1 VGIKKSLR
9 GDLVARSMNDIVDEI
24 KSRINIVDVVG
35 RYVSLKKAG
44 NNYKGRCPFHNEKTP
59 SFIVSEQKQIYKCFG
74 CDEGGDV
81 IRFVMKVENID
92 FMDSLD
98 ILGKEIN
105 IDVKK
110 ELSNDFDKS
119 SIKKK
124 RKYYDMNLYIAK
136 FYFNN
141 LKNDNQA
148 RNYLEDR
155 GLSNKIINRFGI
167 GFASDSWEESKK
179 FLKDKNFLESEI
191 YENGLITKTKKG
203 NFIDKFRN
211 RIIFPIFNIKNE
223 IIGFGGR
230 VIDNKSIPKYLNSP
244 ETIVFN
250 KRYNLYAL
258 NFVRKYS
265 NKDYIIVV
273 EGYMDVVSLN
283 QYGIT
288 NVVASLGTALTI
300 EQVKLLKRY
309 YKKIVLCYDMDD
321 AGVKATNRAIELLN
335 TEKLN
340 VKVLTLE
347 DCKDPDEYIRKKG
360 ISKFNN
366 RLQNAVTD
374 IEFFIEQIRKKH
386 NLNNSKEKTKYTQEV
401 CSLLKTIDS
410 EVKKE
415 YYVKLLSK
423 ETDIAYDVISGEVFG
438 GKKFKKDFNKKTYSK
453 KNFKKKMLKNENLKI
468 KFNKNDILEKNLIL
482 TFIEAKNFELK
493 THILKLEKDYMI
505 LDMTKEFLNSLD
517 SVENFNLFLDKYQSS
532 LQEFKELNY
541 NDSLDF
547 FNSLDILKK
556 EIVTR
561 KIKKLSLRQKELEK
575 NKDGN
580 ENLEKQLIEIANE
593 IMSLK
598 KSL

>member
-1 VGIKKSLR
+1 M
-9 GDLVARSMNDIVDEI
+9 ARNMNDIVDEI

-81 IRFVMKVENID
+81 IRFIMKIENVD

-110 ELSNDFDKS
+110 EISKDVDKT

-124 RKYYDMNLYIAK
+124 KRYYDMNLYIAK

-141 LKNDNQA
+141 LKKNNNA
-148 RNYLEDR
+148 LKYLENR
-155 GLSNKIINRFGI
+155 GLSQKIINRFGI
-167 GFASDSWEESKK
+167 GFASDSWEETKN
-179 FLKDKNFLESEI
+179 FLKSKNFLEKEI
-191 YENGLITKTKKG
+191 YENGLIIKTKKG

-258 NFVRKYS
+258 NFVKKYS
-265 NKDYIIVV
+265 NKDYVIVV

-283 QYGIT
+283 QYGIY

-309 YKKIVLCYDMDD
+309 YKKVILCYDMDE
-321 AGVKATNRAIELLN
+321 AGVKATNRAIEILN
-335 TEKLN
+335 SEKLN
-340 VKVLTLE
+340 IKVLTLN

-360 ISKFNN
+360 ISKFNY
-366 RLQNAVTD
+366 RLENSITD
-374 IEFFIEQIRKKH
+374 IEFFIEQIRKKY
-386 NLNNSKEKTKYTQEV
+386 NLKNQKEKTKYTQEV
-401 CSLLKTIDS
+401 CLLLKTIDG

-423 ETDIAYDVISGEVFG
+423 ETDIAYNVISSEVFG
-438 GKKFKKDFNKKTYSK
+438 NQKFKRNLKKHINS
-453 KNFKKKMLKNENLKI
+453 NNSFKKKTIKKENLKV
-468 KFNKNDILEKNLIL
+468 KFNKNDVLEKNLIL
-482 TFIEAKNFELK
+482 SFIEAKNFELK
-493 THILKLEKDYMI
+493 TYILKLEKGYMI
-505 LDMTKEFLNSLD
+505 LDITKEFVDSLE
-517 SVENFNLFLDKYQSS
+517 SVETFNLFLDKYQNS
-532 LQEFKELNY
+532 LQEFKKLN
-541 NDSLDF
+541 NDGDLEF
-547 FNSLDILKK
+547 FNSLEILKK
-556 EIVTR
+556 EIISR

-575 NKDGN
+575 NKGDN
-580 ENLEKQLIEIANE
+580 QELEKELIEIACE

>member
-1 VGIKKSLR
+1 M
-9 GDLVARSMNDIVDEI
+9 ARNMNDIVDEI

-81 IRFVMKVENID
+81 IRFIMKIENLD

-110 ELSNDFDKS
+110 EISKDVDKT

-124 RKYYDMNLYIAK
+124 KRYYDMNLYIAK

-141 LKNDNQA
+141 LKKNNNA
-148 RNYLEDR
+148 LKYLENR
-155 GLSNKIINRFGI
+155 GLSQKIINRFGI
-167 GFASDSWEESKK
+167 GFASDSWEETKN
-179 FLKDKNFLESEI
+179 FLKSKNFLEKEI
-191 YENGLITKTKKG
+191 YENGLIIKTKKG

-258 NFVRKYS
+258 NFVKKYS
-265 NKDYIIVV
+265 NKDYVIVV

-283 QYGIT
+283 QYGIY

-309 YKKIVLCYDMDD
+309 YKKVILCYDMDE
-321 AGVKATNRAIELLN
+321 AGVKATNRAIEILN
-335 TEKLN
+335 SEKLN
-340 VKVLTLE
+340 IKVLTLN

-360 ISKFNN
+360 ISKFNY
-366 RLQNAVTD
+366 RLENSITD
-374 IEFFIEQIRKKH
+374 IEFFIEQIRKKY
-386 NLNNSKEKTKYTQEV
+386 NLKNQKEKTKYTQEV
-401 CSLLKTIDS
+401 CSLLKTIDG

-423 ETDIAYDVISGEVFG
+423 ETDIAYNVISSEVFG
-438 GKKFKKDFNKKTYSK
+438 NQKFKRNLKKHINS
-453 KNFKKKMLKNENLKI
+453 NNSFKKKTIKKENLKV
-468 KFNKNDILEKNLIL
+468 KFNKNDVLEKNLIL
-482 TFIEAKNFELK
+482 SFIEAKNFELK
-493 THILKLEKDYMI
+493 TYILKLEKDYMI
-505 LDMTKEFLNSLD
+505 LDITKEFMDSLE
-517 SVENFNLFLDKYQSS
+517 SVETFNLFLDKYQNS
-532 LQEFKELNY
+532 LQEFKKLN
-541 NDSLDF
+541 NDGDLEF

-556 EIVTR
+556 EIISR

-575 NKDGN
+575 NKGDN
-580 ENLEKQLIEIANE
+580 QELEKELIEIACE

>member
-1 VGIKKSLR
+1 M
-9 GDLVARSMNDIVDEI
+9 ARSMNDIVDEI

-482 TFIEAKNFELK
+482 TFVEAKNFELK

>member
-1 VGIKKSLR
+1 M
-9 GDLVARSMNDIVDEI
+9 ARNMNDIVDEI

-81 IRFVMKVENID
+81 IRFIMKIENVD

-110 ELSNDFDKS
+110 EISKDVDKT

-124 RKYYDMNLYIAK
+124 KRYYDMNLYIAK

-141 LKNDNQA
+141 LKKNNNA
-148 RNYLEDR
+148 LKYLENR
-155 GLSNKIINRFGI
+155 GLSQKIINRFGI
-167 GFASDSWEESKK
+167 GFASDSWEETKN
-179 FLKDKNFLESEI
+179 FLKSKNFLEKEI
-191 YENGLITKTKKG
+191 YENGLIIKTKKG

-258 NFVRKYS
+258 NFVKKYS
-265 NKDYIIVV
+265 NKDYVIVV

-283 QYGIT
+283 QYGIY

-309 YKKIVLCYDMDD
+309 YKKVILCYDMDE
-321 AGVKATNRAIELLN
+321 AGVKATNRAIEILN
-335 TEKLN
+335 SEKLN
-340 VKVLTLE
+340 IKVLTLN

-360 ISKFNN
+360 ISKFNY
-366 RLQNAVTD
+366 RLENSITD
-374 IEFFIEQIRKKH
+374 IEFFIEQIRKKY
-386 NLNNSKEKTKYTQEV
+386 NLKNQKEKTKYTQEV
-401 CSLLKTIDS
+401 CSLLKTIDG

-423 ETDIAYDVISGEVFG
+423 ETDIAYNVISSEVFG
-438 GKKFKKDFNKKTYSK
+438 NQKFKRNLKKHINS
-453 KNFKKKMLKNENLKI
+453 NNSFKKKTIKKENLKV
-468 KFNKNDILEKNLIL
+468 KFNKNDVLEKNLIL
-482 TFIEAKNFELK
+482 SFIEAKNFELK
-493 THILKLEKDYMI
+493 TYILKLEKDYMI
-505 LDMTKEFLNSLD
+505 LDITKEFMDSLE
-517 SVENFNLFLDKYQSS
+517 SVETFNLFLDKYQNS
-532 LQEFKELNY
+532 LQEFKKLN
-541 NDSLDF
+541 NDGDLEF

-556 EIVTR
+556 EIISR

-575 NKDGN
+575 NKGDN
-580 ENLEKQLIEIANE
+580 QELEKELIEIACE

>member
-1 VGIKKSLR
+1 M
-9 GDLVARSMNDIVDEI
+9 ARNMNDIVDEI

-81 IRFVMKVENID
+81 IRFIMKVENID

-110 ELSNDFDKS
+110 ELSNDFDNS
-119 SIKKK
+119 SVKKK
-124 RKYYDMNLYIAK
+124 RRYYDMNLYIAK

-141 LKNDNQA
+141 LKNNNEA
-148 RNYLEDR
+148 MKYLENR
-155 GLSNKIINRFGI
+155 GLSQKIINRFGI
-167 GFASDSWEESKK
+167 GFASDSWEESKNY
-179 FLKDKNFLESEI
+179 LKGKNFSEKEI
-191 YENGLITKTKKG
+191 LENGLITKTKKG

-258 NFVRKYS
+258 NFVKKYS
-265 NKDYIIVV
+265 NKDYVIVV

-283 QYGIT
+283 QYGIY

-309 YKKIVLCYDMDD
+309 YKKVILCYDMDD
-321 AGVKATNRAIELLN
+321 AGIKATNRAIEILN
-335 TEKLN
+335 GEKLN
-340 VKVLTLE
+340 IKVITLE

-366 RLQNAVTD
+366 RLENAITD
-374 IEFFIEQIRKKH
+374 IEFFIEQIRRQY
-386 NLNNSKEKTKYTQEV
+386 NLKNSKEKTKYTQEV
-401 CSLLKTIDS
+401 CTLLKTIDS

-423 ETDIAYDVISGEVFG
+423 ETDIAYNVISGEVFG
-438 GKKFKKDFNKKTYSK
+438 NQKLKKDLKKKTYSNN
-453 KNFKKKMLKNENLKI
+453 NFKKKIIKKENLKV
-468 KFNKNDILEKNLIL
+468 KFNKNDILEKNLVIA
-482 TFIEAKNFELK
+482 FIEAKNFELK
-493 THILKLEKDYMI
+493 THVLNLEKDYII
-505 LDMTKEFLNSLD
+505 LDMTKEFIDSLE
-517 SVENFNLFLDKYQSS
+517 SVEVFNLFLDKYENS
-532 LQEFKELNY
+532 LQEFKKLNFDE
-541 NDSLDF
+541 NLDF
-547 FNSLDILKK
+547 FNSLYILKK
-556 EIVTR
+556 EIVSR

-575 NKDGN
+575 NKGDN
-580 ENLEKQLIEIANE
+580 EELEKELIQIAYE

>member
-1 VGIKKSLR
+1 M
-9 GDLVARSMNDIVDEI
+9 ARSMNDIVDEI